1 MSATQQF
8 TLSLNSS
15 DEPLGLAMRRAC
27 DRCRKRK
34 SRCDGQKICRSCLKV
49 GACCSYLI
57 APKPLGRRP
66 RKPRSTQL
74 ETPSQDAAAESLVQT
89 AASDS
94 SPEGSLG
101 YVASANTQG
110 ATVPQTFPQDSPS
123 LSGFAT
129 PYTLEEQSDMDLTAS
144 SDWSYPPLSLYSPS
158 MDGGLPFD
166 TSLGALTPANVAQQ
180 YFPLCTAPKIDPLG
194 SLMTESPGSGP
205 DWKLPRA
212 TFIPYIKLFFERLYP
227 VFPVLDQESIL
238 TEDTPSDPQHASW
251 DNYALLTSL
260 AAAVT
265 VQLNI
270 VSTAGASPSRPHG
283 WSSLEYSS
291 IEKAQDTFS
300 ADFWV
305 HQTLQARSQWDF
317 MSDPSEATIMTSFFL
332 FQYYGNRN
340 QSQRAWY
347 YLREAIGF
355 AIAIGLDDQEAYD
368 NLEPRTSQRRCR
380 LFWLLFITE
389 RYVARPSH
397 LV

>member
-1 MSATQQF
+1 
-8 TLSLNSS
+8 
-15 DEPLGLAMRRAC
+15 MRRAC

-66 RKPRSTQL
+66 RKPRPTQL
-74 ETPSQDAAAESLVQT
+74 ETPNQDAAAEAQIQT

-101 YVASANTQG
+101 YVASAHTHG
-110 ATVPQTFPQDSPS
+110 ATVPQTFPQDSAS
-123 LSGFAT
+123 LSGFA
-129 PYTLEEQSDMDLTAS
+129 PQYSLGDQSDMDLTAS
-144 SDWSYPPLSLYSPS
+144 SDWTYPPLSLYSPS

-166 TSLGALTPANVAQQ
+166 TNLGTLTPANGAQQ
-180 YFPLCTAPKIDPLG
+180 YFPLCTTPKIDGLG
-194 SLMTESPGSGP
+194 SLMTEVSGSVP
-205 DWKLPRA
+205 DWKLPKA

-227 VFPVLDQESIL
+227 VFPVLDRESIL
-238 TEDTPSDPQHASW
+238 TEDTSPDSQNASW
-251 DNYALLTSL
+251 ENYALRTSL

-270 VSTAGASPSRPHG
+270 VSTSGAGPCQPQD
-283 WSSLEYSS
+283 WSSLEYPST
-291 IEKAQDTFS
+291 EKAGDTFT

-305 HQTLQARSQWDF
+305 HQTLQARGQWDF
-317 MSDPSEATIMTSFFL
+317 MSSPSEATIMTSFFL

-355 AIAIGLDDQEAYD
+355 AIAIGLDDQDAYD

-389 RYVARPSH
+389 RYDARTPR